1 MPIALNETSTRP
13 HVCKTGL
20 AQLSAEGGDTRS
32 GELRWSSA
40 DKSKQLSN
48 PFAFHRR
55 DDPELGHV
63 SPAFA

>member
-1 MPIALNETSTRP
+1 
-13 HVCKTGL
+13 VCKTGL